1 MHYPSDLSDQDWE
14 VVEPLLPRRAATG
27 RPRLVDFRY
36 ILNAIFYQTRT
47 GCQWRY
53 LPRDFP
59 AKSTVNRYYQLW
71 QRDGTWERILTTLR
85 EGARTR
91 IGKEATPS
99 ALVIDSQSLKAA
111 PGQGVRGYD
120 GGKKVVGRKR
130 HIAVDLLGILLA
142 VVVTAADVEDAAA
155 APAVLAQVPP
165 ERFPRM
171 ESIYADSKYHNHAL
185 YDLLIEEGPSYE
197 LKVVAREK
205 DAQGFVVL
213 PKRWVVE
220 RTLGWL
226 MNYRRLVRDV
236 EKTTPSSEARVKIA
250 MIQILL
256 KRRHLLRGNFQ
267 EPPFR
272 YRLAA

>member
-1 MHYPSDLSDQDWE
+1 
-14 VVEPLLPRRAATG
+14 
-27 RPRLVDFRY
+27 LVDFRQ

-71 QRDGTWERILTTLR
+71 QRDGTWDRILTTLR
-85 EGARTR
+85 EQARQR
-91 IGKEATPS
+91 LGKEATPS
-99 ALVIDSQSLKAA
+99 AMVIDSQSLKAA

-130 HIAVDLLGILLA
+130 HIAVDMLGFLLA
-142 VVVTAADVEDAAA
+142 VVVPAADVDDAAA
-155 APAVLAQVPP
+155 APAVLAHVPP

-171 ESIYADSKYHNHAL
+171 ESIYADNKYHNHAL
-185 YDLLIEEGPSYE
+185 YETLIEEGPAYE
-197 LKVVAREK
+197 LKVVSRDK
-205 DAQGFVVL
+205 DARGFVVL

-226 MNYRRLVRDV
+226 MHYRRLVRDV
-236 EKTTPSSEARVKIA
+236 EKTARSSETRVKIA